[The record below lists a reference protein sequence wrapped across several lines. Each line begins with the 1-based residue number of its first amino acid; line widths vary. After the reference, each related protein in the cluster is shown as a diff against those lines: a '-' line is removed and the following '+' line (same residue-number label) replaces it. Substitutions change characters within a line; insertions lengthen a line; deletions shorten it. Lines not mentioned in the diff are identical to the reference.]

1 MSSNVRGLIF
11 IFRVFHEVAT
21 KPLPTT
27 IDLNDLVCDFE
38 VKKEED
44 FENQTEEN

>member
-1 MSSNVRGLIF
+1 MWSNLYLFF

-21 KPLPTT
+21 IPLPNT

-44 FENQTEEN
+44 FENQTEKN